1 MPSSLSK
8 THGYLQAGWALRLAR
23 LHFCIIFLSL
33 GSWFFFLLVSLS
45 SGDICKAEEFPAK
58 EFTIA
63 PVCTPFS
70 GCGSQRLDPDQQQQL
85 LKQLRT
91 VKNADCLAHPRV
103 LNQERDQSSVFCVL
117 TSSPGDS

>member
-1 MPSSLSK
+1 MGIYKLAGLSDWLDF
-8 THGYLQAGWALRLAR
+8 TFVSFSFLLALV
-23 LHFCIIFLSL
+23 
-33 GSWFFFLLVSLS
+33 FFFLLVSLS

-85 LKQLRT
+85 LRQLRT

-103 LNQERDQSSVFCVL
+103 LNQELDQSSVFCVL